1 MNTLYVDYLF
11 YFIFLFWVN
20 PSFGYKNL
28 LHIIKKWVHDSIQD
42 CDSHGVATK
51 HNQIENTSP
60 EHT

>member
-1 MNTLYVDYLF
+1 MWIIYFILSF
-11 YFIFLFWVN
+11 YFGSIN